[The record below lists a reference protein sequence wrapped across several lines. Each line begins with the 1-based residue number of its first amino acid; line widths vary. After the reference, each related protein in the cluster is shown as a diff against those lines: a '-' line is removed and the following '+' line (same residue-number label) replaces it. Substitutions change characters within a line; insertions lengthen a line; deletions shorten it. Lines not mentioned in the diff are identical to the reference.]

1 MRLYKLNFKHL
12 QYFYLVARE
21 GGVNNA
27 AKLLHVTPQT
37 ISGQISQLEASL
49 GAPLFVKSGRALH
62 LSATGK
68 LAWRYAHE
76 IFQLGEQMLQEL
88 QDDIDGAQ
96 QRIAIGVLDSIPKTI
111 AYQILSPALS
121 DPQQVM
127 TCVEGD
133 LDDLMADLAVNKLD
147 MVLSDLPIKHNYS
160 IKCYSHFLGES
171 ALSCFGSRTFASRCR
186 RDFPASL
193 EGVPMLLPREKS
205 SLGRELQH
213 WLQQQAWHPAV
224 RGYFDDSALLKAFG
238 QAGEGVFFMPSV
250 IEQEVCK
257 QFKVQVIGRISEVK
271 DRYYAITTQRL
282 ASNPAIREICKAA
295 RDTLFGGPAA
305 H

>member
-1 MRLYKLNFKHL
+1 MQLHKLNFKHL

-21 GGVNNA
+21 GGVNHA

-37 ISGQISQLEASL
+37 ISGQITQLEESL
-49 GAPLFVKSGRALH
+49 GAPLFVKAGRALH

-68 LAWRYAHE
+68 LAYGYASQ
-76 IFQLGEQMLQEL
+76 IFQLGEQMLQVL
-88 QDDIDGAQ
+88 QDDISGAQ
-96 QRIAIGVLDSIPKTI
+96 QRIVIGVLDSIPKTI
-111 AYQILSPALS
+111 AYQILSPALGN
-121 DPQQVM
+121 PQQVM

-133 LDDLMADLAVNKLD
+133 LDNLMADLAVHKVD
-147 MVLSDLPIKHNYS
+147 MVLSDLPVRHNFS

-171 ALSCFGSRTFASRCR
+171 ALSCFGSRALATRCR
-186 RDFPASL
+186 RGFPAAL
-193 EGVPMLLPREKS
+193 EGIPMLLPREKS

-213 WLQQQAWHPAV
+213 WLQQQPWRPAI

-257 QFKVQVIGRISEVK
+257 QFKVRLIGRIEAVK
-271 DRYYAITTQRL
+271 DRYYAITAQRL
-282 ASNPAIREICKAA
+282 ASNPAIRDICDAA
-295 RDTLFGGPAA
+295 RHTLFGNTEAW
-305 H
+305 